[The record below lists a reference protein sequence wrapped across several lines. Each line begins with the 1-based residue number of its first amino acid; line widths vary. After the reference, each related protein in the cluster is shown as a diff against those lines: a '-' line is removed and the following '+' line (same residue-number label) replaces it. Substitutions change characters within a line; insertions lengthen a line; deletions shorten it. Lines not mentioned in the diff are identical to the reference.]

1 MVRKMEGR
9 VILAA
14 VVFAAFT
21 ACSDNVKEHTAPA
34 IHDRDSVSMM
44 TSYGVNT
51 LISDSGIIKY
61 RIVTERWDVNIVRN
75 PSRWT
80 FEKGIFFEQFD
91 EKFHVQAYIQADTA
105 WYYDVKKL
113 WHLRGRVR
121 IRNINGLIYTSEE
134 LYWDGISH
142 ELYSNVFSK
151 VVTPERQ
158 MEGSYFRS
166 DEQMRHYLVSN
177 SKGSFEREDM
187 TGENKAEEQPQD
199 PADTTKVEEYVR
211 PATQKHRR
219 GWLIVSMLA
228 SAFFS
233 GMEIAFVSS
242 NRLLAEMDKEKNGLA
257 QKALNIFYQH
267 PNNFVSTML
276 VGNNIALVIYGI
288 LFAKIF
294 DETLFYPLSDGMRV
308 TCDTLLSTLIV
319 LFTGEFLPKSIF
331 KNNPNT
337 LLTVFAIPAYLFY
350 VVLYPISRLATLLSK
365 GLLRLIGIRMN
376 KDVDGHEFTKVD
388 LDYLVQSS
396 IDNAARDEEIGEEVK
411 IFQNALDFSE
421 TKVRDCMV
429 PRTEI
434 DAVED
439 TTTISG
445 LQQMFVESGHSKIIV
460 YHEDIDH
467 ITGYVHS
474 SDMFRLTAAQSDATL
489 NSLSSTLLRSISY
502 VPESMLASK
511 LMRMLMQQKRSLAVV
526 VDEFG
531 GTSGLVSL
539 EDIMEEIT
547 GEIEDEHDNTNHV
560 AKQISE
566 NEYVLS
572 ARLEIEKINEMFELD
587 LPESDEYMTL
597 GGLIL
602 HEYQS
607 FPKLNE
613 VVTIHGY
620 EFKIIKNTA
629 TKIELVRLKVVE

>member
-61 RIVTERWDVNIVRN
+61 RIVTERWDVNVVRN

-219 GWLIVSMLA
+219 G
-228 SAFFS
+228 
-233 GMEIAFVSS
+233 
-242 NRLLAEMDKEKNGLA
+242 A
-257 QKALNIFYQH
+257 Q
-267 PNNFVSTML
+267 
-276 VGNNIALVIYGI
+276 
-288 LFAKIF
+288 
-294 DETLFYPLSDGMRV
+294 
-308 TCDTLLSTLIV
+308 
-319 LFTGEFLPKSIF
+319 
-331 KNNPNT
+331 
-337 LLTVFAIPAYLFY
+337 
-350 VVLYPISRLATLLSK
+350 
-365 GLLRLIGIRMN
+365 
-376 KDVDGHEFTKVD
+376 
-388 LDYLVQSS
+388 
-396 IDNAARDEEIGEEVK
+396 
-411 IFQNALDFSE
+411 
-421 TKVRDCMV
+421 
-429 PRTEI
+429 
-434 DAVED
+434 
-439 TTTISG
+439 
-445 LQQMFVESGHSKIIV
+445 
-460 YHEDIDH
+460 
-467 ITGYVHS
+467 
-474 SDMFRLTAAQSDATL
+474 
-489 NSLSSTLLRSISY
+489 
-502 VPESMLASK
+502 
-511 LMRMLMQQKRSLAVV
+511 
-526 VDEFG
+526 
-531 GTSGLVSL
+531 
-539 EDIMEEIT
+539 
-547 GEIEDEHDNTNHV
+547 
-560 AKQISE
+560 
-566 NEYVLS
+566 
-572 ARLEIEKINEMFELD
+572 
-587 LPESDEYMTL
+587 
-597 GGLIL
+597 
-602 HEYQS
+602 
-607 FPKLNE
+607 
-613 VVTIHGY
+613 
-620 EFKIIKNTA
+620 
-629 TKIELVRLKVVE
+629 

>member
-14 VVFAAFT
+14 VVFTAFT

-121 IRNINGLIYTSEE
+121 IRNINGLIYISEE

-219 GWLIVSMLA
+219 G
-228 SAFFS
+228 
-233 GMEIAFVSS
+233 
-242 NRLLAEMDKEKNGLA
+242 A
-257 QKALNIFYQH
+257 Q
-267 PNNFVSTML
+267 
-276 VGNNIALVIYGI
+276 
-288 LFAKIF
+288 
-294 DETLFYPLSDGMRV
+294 
-308 TCDTLLSTLIV
+308 
-319 LFTGEFLPKSIF
+319 
-331 KNNPNT
+331 
-337 LLTVFAIPAYLFY
+337 
-350 VVLYPISRLATLLSK
+350 
-365 GLLRLIGIRMN
+365 
-376 KDVDGHEFTKVD
+376 
-388 LDYLVQSS
+388 
-396 IDNAARDEEIGEEVK
+396 
-411 IFQNALDFSE
+411 
-421 TKVRDCMV
+421 
-429 PRTEI
+429 
-434 DAVED
+434 
-439 TTTISG
+439 
-445 LQQMFVESGHSKIIV
+445 
-460 YHEDIDH
+460 
-467 ITGYVHS
+467 
-474 SDMFRLTAAQSDATL
+474 
-489 NSLSSTLLRSISY
+489 
-502 VPESMLASK
+502 
-511 LMRMLMQQKRSLAVV
+511 
-526 VDEFG
+526 
-531 GTSGLVSL
+531 
-539 EDIMEEIT
+539 
-547 GEIEDEHDNTNHV
+547 
-560 AKQISE
+560 
-566 NEYVLS
+566 
-572 ARLEIEKINEMFELD
+572 
-587 LPESDEYMTL
+587 
-597 GGLIL
+597 
-602 HEYQS
+602 
-607 FPKLNE
+607 
-613 VVTIHGY
+613 
-620 EFKIIKNTA
+620 
-629 TKIELVRLKVVE
+629 

>member
-1 MVRKMEGR
+1 MVRKMESR
-9 VILAA
+9 VIFAA

-219 GWLIVSMLA
+219 G
-228 SAFFS
+228 
-233 GMEIAFVSS
+233 
-242 NRLLAEMDKEKNGLA
+242 A
-257 QKALNIFYQH
+257 Q
-267 PNNFVSTML
+267 
-276 VGNNIALVIYGI
+276 
-288 LFAKIF
+288 
-294 DETLFYPLSDGMRV
+294 
-308 TCDTLLSTLIV
+308 
-319 LFTGEFLPKSIF
+319 
-331 KNNPNT
+331 
-337 LLTVFAIPAYLFY
+337 
-350 VVLYPISRLATLLSK
+350 
-365 GLLRLIGIRMN
+365 
-376 KDVDGHEFTKVD
+376 
-388 LDYLVQSS
+388 
-396 IDNAARDEEIGEEVK
+396 
-411 IFQNALDFSE
+411 
-421 TKVRDCMV
+421 
-429 PRTEI
+429 
-434 DAVED
+434 
-439 TTTISG
+439 
-445 LQQMFVESGHSKIIV
+445 
-460 YHEDIDH
+460 
-467 ITGYVHS
+467 
-474 SDMFRLTAAQSDATL
+474 
-489 NSLSSTLLRSISY
+489 
-502 VPESMLASK
+502 
-511 LMRMLMQQKRSLAVV
+511 
-526 VDEFG
+526 
-531 GTSGLVSL
+531 
-539 EDIMEEIT
+539 
-547 GEIEDEHDNTNHV
+547 
-560 AKQISE
+560 
-566 NEYVLS
+566 
-572 ARLEIEKINEMFELD
+572 
-587 LPESDEYMTL
+587 
-597 GGLIL
+597 
-602 HEYQS
+602 
-607 FPKLNE
+607 
-613 VVTIHGY
+613 
-620 EFKIIKNTA
+620 
-629 TKIELVRLKVVE
+629 